1 MDHVSAGSRPIARDP
16 RQADGRKEAFS
27 LRKLFQVA
35 RLPAEAQVSAID
47 QMARRSRLRR
57 PLTWTQARDSSG
69 AAGC

>member
-1 MDHVSAGSRPIARDP
+1 MSPPALDRLREILAKPTA
-16 RQADGRKEAFS
+16 AKEAFS